1 MKIKYLLSGRL
12 LSDISHCRRLIDS
25 WPLDIP
31 FPDVV
36 EDVNNIKDDEIVFTK
51 GYLGQSATLIRNHNP
66 QNIFIFDNA
75 IFPTKGITNFR
86 ILNGN
91 LNSLIKKD
99 KVNYGSYF
107 DFYLKKLS
115 ELFDK
120 LNNEKNLIKNLSSIK
135 EFNKKNLILIFP
147 WSIPLKKI
155 IKYKNKRELNN
166 FEKKINDFKLQSNA
180 LTYEYE
186 KLGNIICT
194 SSNDIPLIRK
204 YKINKKLEIYL
215 LSSEYLICPTSSLA
229 LMGIINRMNIFMS
242 KYNPYNN
249 FLINN
254 PDFKNYNNKKLI
266 ACLSSYI
273 SRLNFSINDLYQY
286 LEEGFEN
293 V

>member
-1 MKIKYLLSGRL
+1 M
-12 LSDISHCRRLIDS
+12 
-25 WPLDIP
+25 
-31 FPDVV
+31 
-36 EDVNNIKDDEIVFTK
+36 
-51 GYLGQSATLIRNHNP
+51 
-66 QNIFIFDNA
+66 
-75 IFPTKGITNFR
+75 
-86 ILNGN
+86 
-91 LNSLIKKD
+91 
-99 KVNYGSYF
+99 
-107 DFYLKKLS
+107 
-115 ELFDK
+115 
-120 LNNEKNLIKNLSSIK
+120 
-135 EFNKKNLILIFP
+135 
-147 WSIPLKKI
+147 
-155 IKYKNKRELNN
+155 
-166 FEKKINDFKLQSNA
+166 QSNA
-180 LTYEYE
+180 HTYEYE